1 MIDKKLFY
9 RHHSIEHIQF
19 QQEQTNGLIM
29 SETRFS
35 KPLIYMLIGSAF
47 ILALSLGIRHG
58 FGLYLV
64 PMSHE
69 FNWNHGVFSLAI
81 ALQNLLWGAVQPF
94 TGALADKYGSKKVV
108 AVGGVLYVIGL
119 ILMAFS
125 STGVL
130 INLSLGL
137 IIGLAL
143 SATSFSVLL
152 SAVGRAAH
160 PSKRSM
166 AMGIASAAG
175 SFGQFIMLP
184 TTLLLLQKFG
194 WSSALL
200 ITSILV
206 ALIVPLAFM
215 LKAPM
220 YQAPNAIVDINKP
233 SLGFKQILIIAKNHK
248 PFIWLSLG
256 FLVCGFQ
263 VVFLGIHLP
272 GYLTDHGFST
282 TTGTIFLALVGLFN
296 IVGTYTA
303 GWLGD
308 KYSKPKLLMG
318 LYGLRGIAIIVFL
331 TLPLSTWTIYS
342 FAIIMGLLWL
352 STVPLTNGIVANMF
366 GVKYLTMLSGIVFF
380 THQVGS
386 FFGGW
391 LGGLNHDITGNYN
404 IIWAMTIALSIFGV
418 LVHFF
423 VNEEAVVHD

>member
-1 MIDKKLFY
+1 
-9 RHHSIEHIQF
+9 
-19 QQEQTNGLIM
+19 M
-29 SETRFS
+29 SALQDDTRFS

-47 ILALSLGIRHG
+47 ILALSLGVRHG

-69 FNWNHGVFSLAI
+69 FNWSHQVFSLAI
-81 ALQNLLWGAVQPF
+81 AIQNLLWGAVQPF

-108 AVGGVLYVIGL
+108 AVGGVLYTIGL
-119 ILMAFS
+119 LLMSVS
-125 STGVL
+125 SNAL
-130 INLSLGL
+130 LLDLSVGL

-184 TTLLLLQKFG
+184 TTLLLIKNFG
-194 WSSALL
+194 WSSALVITAVLVVL
-200 ITSILV
+200 II
-206 ALIVPLAFM
+206 PLAWM

-220 YQAPNAIVDINKP
+220 YTPPNAVKQALKP
-233 SLGFKQILIIAKNHK
+233 SLTFKQILNIAFHHK
-248 PFIWLSLG
+248 PFLWLAFG

-272 GYLTDHGFST
+272 GYLIDHGFDAS
-282 TTGTIFLALVGLFN
+282 TGTVFLALVGLFN
-296 IVGTYTA
+296 IVGTYAA

-308 KYSKPKLLMG
+308 KYSKPHLLMG
-318 LYGLRGIAIIVFL
+318 LYGLRGVTIIAFL
-331 TLPLSTWTIYS
+331 MLPLSIWTVYA
-342 FAIIMGLLWL
+342 FGIIMGILWL

-404 IIWAMTIALSIFGV
+404 IIWGCSIALSLFGV
-418 LVHFF
+418 IVHFF
-423 VNEEAVVHD
+423 VNEEAVVDD